1 MAKRKLEPDYPPK
14 PKVRSEMKVPEQMK
28 ATVDSQPFFIMEEKI
43 AGKDDAVW
51 GFASASGLVVKKKA
65 DAFYGDG
72 TSRW

>member
-1 MAKRKLEPDYPPK
+1 
-14 PKVRSEMKVPEQMK
+14 MKT
-28 ATVDSQPFFIMEEKI
+28 TVGNQPFLIMEEKI